1 MSESQNHSVFESQ
14 NGFVFETISALQSH
28 LSKVMRLS
36 TAWSCGMRG
45 SMQEAHVGLSRCYKL
60 ATVTAAEA
68 DLKIRL
74 RERLSDLCFF
84 GFSRDK

>member
-1 MSESQNHSVFESQ
+1 MVLRDAGINARIPLDSP
-14 NGFVFETISALQSH
+14 
-28 LSKVMRLS
+28 
-36 TAWSCGMRG
+36 
-45 SMQEAHVGLSRCYKL
+45 CYKL